1 MEKKDLNRL
10 NHMLDAAKAILEHIK
25 NKKQSDLEK
34 NRLLLGGVIRELML
48 IGEAANAISP
58 QAKAQVPSIPWKEII
73 GMRNQLIHAYF
84 EVSHKIVW
92 ITVTEDIPKLVSI
105 EVKKGIHHA
114 EFIIICSN
122 SLRTPTL
129 PNLSINLRS
138 VSPFL
143 F

>member
-1 MEKKDLNRL
+1 
-10 NHMLDAAKAILEHIK
+10 MLDAAKTILEHIK

-92 ITVTEDIPKLVSI
+92 ITVRDDIPKLVLILESMFNDI
-105 EVKKGIHHA
+105 RAV
-114 EFIIICSN
+114 
-122 SLRTPTL
+122 
-129 PNLSINLRS
+129 
-138 VSPFL
+138 
-143 F
+143 